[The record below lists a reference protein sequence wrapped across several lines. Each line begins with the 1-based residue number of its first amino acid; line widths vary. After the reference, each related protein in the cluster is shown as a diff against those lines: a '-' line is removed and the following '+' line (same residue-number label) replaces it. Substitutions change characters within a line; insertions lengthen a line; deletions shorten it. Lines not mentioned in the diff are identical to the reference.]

1 MSTPH
6 VSVIIPLHNGARHLA
21 DALASVAAQTYPQV
35 DCLVVDDGSTDG
47 SGRIARAAP
56 GVRYIHQPNAGV
68 AVARNTGLAA
78 ARGDYVAF
86 LDQDDRFHPE
96 KLARQVSALAG
107 AAGADICFVR
117 EQVVCEDG
125 QAYPDWL
132 PAADAPGDHLSFVP
146 GTWLVRR
153 DVFRRIGHF
162 DVSFRSGS
170 DTDWM
175 LRLREAGVPH
185 CMVEE
190 PLLIR
195 RVHASN
201 HSHQVTQLR
210 ADFMRALRE
219 SARRR
224 RARAVTP

>member
-1 MSTPH
+1 MSAL
-6 VSVIIPLHNGARHLA
+6 VSVIIPLHNGERHLA
-21 DALASVAAQTYPQV
+21 DALASVAAQTHLEV
-35 DCLVVDDGSTDG
+35 ECIVVDDGSTDG
-47 SGRIARAAP
+47 SPRVARAAA
-56 GVRYIHQPNAGV
+56 GVRYVRQPNAGV
-68 AVARNTGLAA
+68 AAARNTGLAL
-78 ARGDYVAF
+78 ARGAYVAF

-96 KLARQVSALAG
+96 KLARQVEALAG
-107 AAGADICFVR
+107 ASGAGLCIVR

-132 PAADAPGDHLSFVP
+132 PASTAPRDHLSFVP

-153 DVFRRIGHF
+153 AVFNQVGFF
-162 DVSFRSGS
+162 DVSYCTGS

-175 LRLREAGVPH
+175 LRSRESGVPH
-185 CMVEE
+185 CLVEE

-195 RVHASN
+195 RVHAGN
-201 HSHQVTQLR
+201 HSHQTTVLR

-224 RARAVTP
+224 RARTIPL